1 MTERMRERLKDLA
14 AFLEAQ
20 HAVESIDETLEHLQS
35 AVTGAMV
42 QSRAAAQQCTILLF
56 QSTDPPSLL
65 AFLDTSGAMTDDDM
79 RKREIAHART
89 KVLEM
94 LAMFFQLYGSHLTV
108 LKKQAIALA
117 TRCQL
122 IARVDPSNKVRAE
135 AFSDLHG
142 LTVEVIGHL
151 ASRFPSDV
159 EPAYPQLVE
168 WMEDSLDKQFR
179 TNAPEMLFVKGL
191 FFALGRLLVF
201 ETDRYQKLVEK
212 RQKIYSYD

>member
-1 MTERMRERLKDLA
+1 MTEERVRERLKDLA
-14 AFLEAQ
+14 AFLETP

-56 QSTDPPSLL
+56 QSMDPPSLL
-65 AFLDTSGAMTDDDM
+65 AFLDTSEAMTDDDM
-79 RKREIAHART
+79 RKREITHART
-89 KVLEM
+89 K
-94 LAMFFQLYGSHLTV
+94 LYGSHPTV
-108 LKKQAIALA
+108 LKKQVVALV

-122 IARVDPSNKVRAE
+122 IARVDKSNK
-135 AFSDLHG
+135 G
-142 LTVEVIGHL
+142 LAVEVIGHL
-151 ASRFPSDV
+151 ANRFPSDV

-168 WMEDSLDKQFR
+168 WLEDSLDKQFR

-191 FFALGRLLVF
+191 FFTLSRLLVF
-201 ETDRYQKLVEK
+201 ETDRYQKLIEK